1 MVNDPWFSKSIFAL
15 DTFTVP
21 FICKS
26 VVYEKLNVATAF
38 RDQMLFSVFA
48 EFLWDVYLSF
58 TMQRAEKNGGL
69 NSVLNFELRTE
80 KDTELNT
87 GPNAEL
93 LGGKYCF
100 PGDFFGMAAEKVV
113 Q

>member
-1 MVNDPWFSKSIFAL
+1 
-15 DTFTVP
+15 
-21 FICKS
+21 
-26 VVYEKLNVATAF
+26 
-38 RDQMLFSVFA
+38 
-48 EFLWDVYLSF
+48 
-58 TMQRAEKNGGL
+58 MQSAEKNGGL
-69 NSVLNFELRTE
+69 NAVLNSELRTE
-80 KDTELNT
+80 INTELKT